1 MGKIDKN
8 KSFLLCNFI
17 IDILCARAYNVIKLK
32 GTTFGN
38 MEVITT

>member
-17 IDILCARAYNVIKLK
+17 VDILYSMVYNVIKLK
-32 GTTFGN
+32 GTTLGN
-38 MEVITT
+38 MEVIK